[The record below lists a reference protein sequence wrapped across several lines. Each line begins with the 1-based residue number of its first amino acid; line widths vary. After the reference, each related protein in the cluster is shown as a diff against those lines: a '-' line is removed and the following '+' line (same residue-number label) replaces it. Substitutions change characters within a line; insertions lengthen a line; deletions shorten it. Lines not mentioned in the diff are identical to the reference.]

1 MNYEERERQLC
12 NNCEA
17 KENCSYISR
26 NLESKCSFKE
36 TTMYGWELGHS
47 DAIDKA
53 YKWLTEQMF
62 ELNDCE
68 EIYVAD
74 GDASSIEEFLNNF
87 KQAMEE

>member
-36 TTMYGWELGHS
+36 TTMYGWELGYM
-47 DAIDKA
+47 DAIDEA
-53 YKWLTEQMF
+53 YKWLTEK
-62 ELNDCE
+62 
-68 EIYVAD
+68 
-74 GDASSIEEFLNNF
+74 ASVKTVEDF
-87 KQAMEE
+87 KKVMEE